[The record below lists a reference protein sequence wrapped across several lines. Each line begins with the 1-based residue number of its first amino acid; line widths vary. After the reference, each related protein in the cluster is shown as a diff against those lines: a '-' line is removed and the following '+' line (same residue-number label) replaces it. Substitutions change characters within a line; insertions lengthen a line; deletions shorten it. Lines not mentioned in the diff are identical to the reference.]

1 MTPSL
6 CTALKQWMASVNIL
20 EPMNKEDR
28 NLFILLRDQINTKRR
43 EKRRSYRM
51 NENLKRIDEKIKS
64 ELEQKKL
71 AEVARVRAEFT
82 KAYQEK

>member
-1 MTPSL
+1 
-6 CTALKQWMASVNIL
+6 MASVNIL